1 METMTD
7 IYSGLSGTAR
17 ADCWKCFRQLSM
29 AVIYEK
35 KGVLFE
41 HSAELKSFFAKNE
54 RKVYIVGANIVDYV
68 RCACICAAAE
78 NIVHYQQK
86 GRFSDRVVACIS
98 AQHYA

>member
-7 IYSGLSGTAR
+7 IYSGLSGIAR

-41 HSAELKSFFAKNE
+41 HSAELKSFASAFNTASGTDHFDVSASDEDFLSLLIDELEEIKS
-54 RKVYIVGANIVDYV
+54 R
-68 RCACICAAAE
+68 
-78 NIVHYQQK
+78 
-86 GRFSDRVVACIS
+86 GRVCD
-98 AQHYA
+98 